1 MAHTFLKPEKII
13 DTTLALLE
21 QEMVLAR
28 TFLNISGM
36 DWAGSKD
43 DTVTLRVPATLT
55 ARDYGWRND
64 RSSAIVFDD
73 LTETSYDISI
83 GGHVY
88 SAVKVTDEQLA
99 LDITSFADQVLAPQA
114 KAVAV
119 RLEGKAVDV
128 LTGLPFQNI
137 VQLDKSGNGTVAD
150 TVGGATDITTAVRNT
165 PQAAVIA
172 ARKFLNKAGV
182 PFDGRFL
189 VVGADMEEVFL
200 TSDQLVRYDQSG
212 STSALRDA
220 TIGRIGG
227 FEVVVSSQIPADE
240 GYAYHRSAVAMA
252 QFAPPVPAGVT
263 FGAAQ
268 SRNGYAMR
276 WIRDYDPSYLQD
288 RSVVSAFYGLQGI
301 NDGAEIDEDGAGAG
315 AAEASNIRAVKI
327 KLVA

>member
-1 MAHTFLKPEKII
+1 MAHTFLKPEKIV
-13 DTTLALLE
+13 DTTIALLE
-21 QEMVLAR
+21 TEMVLAR
-28 TFLNISGM
+28 TFWNVSGY

-43 DTVTLRVPATLT
+43 DTITLRIPATLT
-55 ARDYGWRND
+55 AREYAWRND

-73 LTETSYDISI
+73 LTETSYDITI

-99 LDITSFADQVLAPQA
+99 MDIVSFADQVAGPQA
-114 KAVAV
+114 KAVATK
-119 RLEGKAVDV
+119 LESNAVNV
-128 LTGLPFQNI
+128 LTGLPFRTI
-137 VQLDKSGNGTVAD
+137 VQLDKAGNGTVAD
-150 TVGGATDITTAVRNT
+150 TTDGATSITTAVRNT

-172 ARKFLNKAGV
+172 ARKYLNAAGV

-189 VVGADMEEVFL
+189 VVGTDMEEVFL

-227 FEVVVSSQIPADE
+227 FEVVVSQQIPADE

-252 QFAPPVPAGVT
+252 QFAPPVPAGVSY
-263 FGAAQ
+263 GASG
-268 SRNGYAMR
+268 SRNGYALR
-276 WIRDYDPSYLQD
+276 FIRDYDPNYLQD

-301 NDGAEIDEDGAGAG
+301 NDGANIDEDGAGAG
-315 AAEASNIRAVKI
+315 AAEASNIRAVKLE
-327 KLVA
+327 LV